1 MVFGF
6 GKRTSPNAAPNSA
19 RSSPSNSTRGSP
31 NNKTLKNK
39 MNASRKAA
47 LAQLNLYKS
56 RASKMLTRKA
66 GGKKNKSKSRSRRN

>member
-6 GKRTSPNAAPNSA
+6 GKRTSPNTAQNSARGSPNSA
-19 RSSPSNSTRGSP
+19 RGSP

-66 GGKKNKSKSRSRRN
+66 GGKKNKSKSRSRRKN